1 VEETRAAPVDQDDDE
16 ISLLDVALVLAENW
30 KTLVFVPLAAGV
42 VALGI
47 SFLIPPTYTAVTR
60 ILPPVQQQS
69 TSAALAAQLGALA
82 GLVGPSAG
90 IKNPTDQ
97 YVALLESRSVLDAM
111 IQRFKLKDLYE
122 ASYLE
127 DARRQLDE
135 RTRVSAGIKDGLISI
150 EVDDHDP
157 KRAADMANA
166 FVEELRNLT
175 KALAITEAAQRRL
188 FFEEQLAQS
197 KDNLTKSEIALQASG
212 VSSAALRT
220 VPQSALESLAS
231 LKAQITAQE
240 IKLASM
246 RTFMTDAN
254 PEFRLAVRELV
265 ALRDELSKA
274 EQSSPV
280 KALDNGAEYIT
291 KYRDFKYHETLFEL
305 MAKQYELARLDEAR
319 EGAVIQVVDA
329 AQPPERKS
337 RPSKAQIA
345 VLTTFAVFFVTLLA
359 VFARQA
365 MRSAATDPGAAGK
378 IARLRQL
385 LGFRHRGHV
394 AAKSE

>member
-1 VEETRAAPVDQDDDE
+1 VEGNQTTPTIPGDDE

-329 AQPPERKS
+329 AHPPERKS
-337 RPSKAQIA
+337 SPRRAQTALLTSVSMLLLALIA
-345 VLTTFAVFFVTLLA
+345 VFVREA
-359 VFARQA
+359 FRK
-365 MRSAATDPGAAGK
+365 AAAEP
-378 IARLRQL
+378 
-385 LGFRHRGHV
+385 HM
-394 AAKSE
+394 AAKLYRFRRLLTPGRK

>member
-1 VEETRAAPVDQDDDE
+1 
-16 ISLLDVALVLAENW
+16 
-30 KTLVFVPLAAGV
+30 
-42 VALGI
+42 
-47 SFLIPPTYTAVTR
+47 
-60 ILPPVQQQS
+60 
-69 TSAALAAQLGALA
+69 
-82 GLVGPSAG
+82 
-90 IKNPTDQ
+90 
-97 YVALLESRSVLDAM
+97 
-111 IQRFKLKDLYE
+111 
-122 ASYLE
+122 
-127 DARRQLDE
+127 
-135 RTRVSAGIKDGLISI
+135 VSAGIKDGLISI

-329 AQPPERKS
+329 AHPPERKS
-337 RPSKAQIA
+337 SPRRAQTALLTSVSMLLLALIA
-345 VLTTFAVFFVTLLA
+345 VFVREA
-359 VFARQA
+359 FRK
-365 MRSAATDPGAAGK
+365 AAAEP
-378 IARLRQL
+378 
-385 LGFRHRGHV
+385 HM
-394 AAKSE
+394 AAKLYRFRRLLTPGRK